1 MRYALIIILLWPII
15 VLADNGHGHDHGGDV
30 DVANSITGGD
40 VSLDTGDVSISDS
53 TRSYGFAYG
62 MGDVDINQCLA
73 STQWGT
79 ILVSRQKVVLNK
91 WCAAESYDARGL
103 HFMAALLRCDIDEV
117 IEHFESKDECVKANT
132 YRPPE
137 PEPAPAIIIPAVPV
151 EVEEEHDN
159 LEQRLVSLERS
170 QRAAA
175 IKAQQ
180 RREVAQE
187 TYEKV
192 KELRNDE
199 RDH

>member
-1 MRYALIIILLWPII
+1 MRYTFIIILLWPTI

-40 VSLDTGDVSISDS
+40 VSLSGGDVAVSNSS
-53 TRSYGFAYG
+53 ESYGFAYG
-62 MGDVDINQCLA
+62 LGDVDINQCLA

-170 QRAAA
+170 QRAAS